1 MTTFLRFLEG
11 QRPCYGVLDGR
22 TVYPLVAGTPFGLF
36 RQGREGRA
44 LSEVRLLPPCQPSK
58 IIGMAVNYPTHVRDG
73 ARHMGSEAVV
83 GEPQAFLKATSSL
96 AGPDDDIVL
105 PPGAGPVHYEGEMVV
120 VMGRRCRGVT
130 PEKALDYVLGVTC
143 GNDVSAREWQRNDR
157 QWWRAK
163 GSDTF
168 APLGPWIVTDL
179 DPMNLG
185 LDLRLN
191 GQTLQQART
200 SELIHGVPDIISFIS
215 RYVTLEPGDVI
226 YTGTP
231 GTTDEMRA
239 GDVVEVEVEGVGV
252 LRNRVRGG

>member
-11 QRPCYGVLDGR
+11 QRPRYGALEGQ
-22 TVYPLVAGTPFGLF
+22 TVYPLVAGTPFGPF

-58 IIGMAVNYPTHVRDG
+58 IIGMAVNYPTHMRDG
-73 ARHMGSEAVV
+73 ARHMGSEVAV

-96 AGPDDDIVL
+96 VGPDDDIVL

-120 VMGRRCRGVT
+120 VMGRRCQRVT

-143 GNDVSAREWQRNDR
+143 GNDVSAREWQRNDK

-168 APLGPWIVTDL
+168 APLGPWIVTGL
-179 DPMNLG
+179 DPRDLG
-185 LDLRLN
+185 LELRLN
-191 GQTLQQART
+191 GQTRQQART